1 MIHKW
6 LLNYGFVRRVF
17 LCWLLLK
24 IYGFFFKEFINTLL
38 GAARVFLVVTREVL
52 LERLILYLGK
62 TKQLPQP
69 GILLL

>member
-6 LLNYGFVRRVF
+6 LLNYGFVQRVI

-24 IYGFFFKEFINTLL
+24 IYGFFFEEFINTLL
-38 GAARVFLVVTREVL
+38 GTARVFLVVARGVL
-52 LERLILYLGK
+52 LEQFILYLGK
-62 TKQLPQP
+62 TKQLSQP